1 MHNTKHKS
9 EFSRIAMSIARWVGT
24 PMSIL
29 IHTFLFIGIFI
40 LHFFGVEF
48 EEILLILTTLVS
60 LEAIYLSLFIQMT
73 VNEHGES
80 LEDVE
85 EDIGEINENMEEIS
99 EDMDD
104 VHEDV
109 EGLETSWSSS
119 KKILPVSS
127 DHVSIQLQKIIS
139 DLTTLNTDMK
149 MLKEEVVVKKKMKA

>member
-1 MHNTKHKS
+1 MHNTKHES
-9 EFSRIAMSIARWVGT
+9 EFSRRAMSLARWVGT

-73 VNEHGES
+73 VNKHAES

-85 EDIGEINENMEEIS
+85 EDIDEINENMEEIS
-99 EDMDD
+99 DDMDD

-109 EGLETSWSSS
+109 EVLETSLSTS
-119 KKILPVSS
+119 KKN
-127 DHVSIQLQKIIS
+127 
-139 DLTTLNTDMK
+139 NTPS
-149 MLKEEVVVKKKMKA
+149 LLGYQYFVNL